1 MNIISHCLVHIS
13 LFARSLPVVQLDY
26 KVLNQLAYLT
36 EILLSHHAAAV
47 TTVTV
52 IESEGKR
59 CFNGVVSQK
68 YPLRYHTLTLSPHP
82 PITANILTLFVS
94 SSLIPYFLLPFLSL
108 LPLLCSLQLLPLPSY
123 RLPYSSSSLFAPSP
137 FSLPFL
143 FPSHCSQESDAQAVS
158 SEVRQLDLL
167 EAGPAEDNSK
177 QADQVGLF
185 LVGEHDIIQKV
196 FAEQEE

>member
-94 SSLIPYFLLPFLSL
+94 SHTILPPPLSLFTPSSLLPPATAFTFLSPPLFFLFLICPLPFLSPFP
-108 LPLLCSLQLLPLPSY
+108 LPLTLLT
-123 RLPYSSSSLFAPSP
+123 
-137 FSLPFL
+137 
-143 FPSHCSQESDAQAVS
+143 
-158 SEVRQLDLL
+158 
-167 EAGPAEDNSK
+167 GK
-177 QADQVGLF
+177 
-185 LVGEHDIIQKV
+185 
-196 FAEQEE
+196 

>member
-13 LFARSLPVVQLDY
+13 LFARSLPVVQLGY

-52 IESEGKR
+52 IKSEGKR

-94 SSLIPYFLLPFLSL
+94 SSLIPYLLLPFLSL
-108 LPLLCSLQLLPLPSY
+108 LPLLLLSLLPPATAFTFL

-167 EAGPAEDNSK
+167 EA
-177 QADQVGLF
+177 
-185 LVGEHDIIQKV
+185 
-196 FAEQEE
+196 